1 MTSNDP
7 RQIINKSPA
16 KESIIPPHAPAAL
29 RRSFRKTAAIK
40 AVSAGAWGSNQGAV
54 DDRRD
59 TKAGKLQY
67 IIEANADCAHEQQPR
82 QTLQRRQKRRSPP
95 DRRIKTGPTMKYRI
109 DVTVTAD
116 HTDTSDLM
124 NSGCRPQ
131 MSVVSPNSRYVFRIA
146 FLSIIIAAPSYT
158 GKILQYYFPF
168 FDFRLAKNLTAVNS
182 KKYKKREP
190 HRGCGSRFSYENY
203 ERVIRESSFISNG
216 LSH

>member
-1 MTSNDP
+1 
-7 RQIINKSPA
+7 
-16 KESIIPPHAPAAL
+16 
-29 RRSFRKTAAIK
+29 
-40 AVSAGAWGSNQGAV
+40 
-54 DDRRD
+54 
-59 TKAGKLQY
+59 
-67 IIEANADCAHEQQPR
+67 
-82 QTLQRRQKRRSPP
+82 
-95 DRRIKTGPTMKYRI
+95 MKYRI

-146 FLSIIIAAPSYT
+146 LSIIIAAPSYT

-168 FDFRLAKNLTAVNS
+168 FDFRLAKNLIAVNS